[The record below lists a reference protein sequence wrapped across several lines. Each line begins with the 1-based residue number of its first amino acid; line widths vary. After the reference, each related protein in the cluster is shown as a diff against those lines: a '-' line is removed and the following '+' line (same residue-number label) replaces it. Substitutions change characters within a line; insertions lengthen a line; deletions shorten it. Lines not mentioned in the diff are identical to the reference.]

1 MLSFLKIIYVIYDIQ
16 IIMFEFTFIRILISI
31 HKVKNGLNYR
41 FGDFLSYY
49 VRNAAAKEHTTAIEN
64 SRELIKLIDYFVLQ
78 KTIFI
83 LDQTNAFDSKAFSF
97 STISTFSSL
106 THQSS
111 YNTTSLDES
120 RPMISDTSQS
130 ISSSSAI
137 SSGLGSYGIIHDDTA
152 ETSYLGM
159 NVLINALSSK
169 NIEICAQVS
178 AKINTIIHSKSV
190 LGVEEACY
198 IIASVDKV
206 VHNCILTNDDQHY
219 AFLIP
224 ILKSLIEKSHTLLQM
239 IVHVPNIPCSNIC
252 PTFYE
257 DFKDYCISDEWRHFV
272 DNQVV
277 PLKEQYMAMTVIPC
291 QMNMEIVWNS
301 CYESSMVSIHK
312 RNRLLGESKIKF
324 EDTIFN
330 RWKQRK
336 ADENLRYNNFLLELK
351 RNNLSMRKQL
361 HIELKYLT
369 SEIGAWNE
377 GARQDYWMLSNH
389 ENRLRMRCKLVEN
402 LNFDSHLEASRLR
415 DYSRSDHSM
424 CTVVASKSQ
433 SEPKDKLSQNI
444 PISKEAINSQIN
456 EDVVADEEFNLEGRN
471 VQAQDGSG
479 ATRRS
484 SVSSM
489 PTVSSQSKPV
499 VAQEHYNEYP
509 QLEEK
514 EKIIIRCE
522 CELITVTKVIKG
534 RFELTNKYIYFFD
547 TFSPFYY
554 LEEMNGYDFS
564 YYEYLNANQ
573 NNNSLSGYSCHDF
586 NILNDVKLPL
596 VQLKEVQLRR
606 YNLRRSALEFFL
618 INESSYL
625 INFNKTYSD
634 YSHILHGEFLIIYNA
649 DLTSGFLV

>member
-1 MLSFLKIIYVIYDIQ
+1 MS
-16 IIMFEFTFIRILISI
+16 ETLISSKFKLFKKKKFSKI
-31 HKVKNGLNYR
+31 
-41 FGDFLSYY
+41 F
-49 VRNAAAKEHTTAIEN
+49 KE
-64 SRELIKLIDYFVLQ
+64 
-78 KTIFI
+78 TIFI

-97 STISTFSSL
+97 SAISSFSSL
-106 THQSS
+106 TQSS
-111 YNTTSLDES
+111 YNNTSLDES
-120 RPMISDTSQS
+120 KPIISDNSHV
-130 ISSSSAI
+130 ISSPSAF

-159 NVLINALSSK
+159 NVLINALSSQ

-178 AKINTIIHSKSV
+178 AKINTIIHSKSA

-206 VHNCILTNDDQHY
+206 IIECIYNNDDQHY

-224 ILKSLIEKSHTLLQM
+224 ILKSLIEKSHNLLQM
-239 IVHVPNIPCSNIC
+239 AVHVPNIPSSTIC

-257 DFKDYCISDEWRHFV
+257 DFKDYCKSEEWRGFV
-272 DNQVV
+272 DNQVI
-277 PLKEQYMAMTVIPC
+277 PLKDQYMAMTVTPC

-301 CYESSMVSIHK
+301 CYESSMISIHK
-312 RNRLLGESKIKF
+312 RNRLIGESKIKF
-324 EDTIFN
+324 EDTLFN
-330 RWKQRK
+330 KWKQRK
-336 ADENLRYNNFLLELK
+336 TDENLRYSNYLLELK

-369 SEIGAWNE
+369 SEIGPWNE
-377 GARQDYWMLSNH
+377 GARQEYWMLSKH

-402 LNFDSHLEASRLR
+402 LNFDSHFEASRLR
-415 DYSRSDHSM
+415 DFSRSDHSIY
-424 CTVVASKSQ
+424 TVVASKSQ
-433 SEPKDKLSQNI
+433 NEVKQEKVSQNF

-456 EDVVADEEFNLEGRN
+456 EDIVADEEFYLENKNL
-471 VQAQDGSG
+471 QAQDTNGIN
-479 ATRRS
+479 RKS
-484 SVSSM
+484 SVSSIQTM
-489 PTVSSQSKPV
+489 SSHSKPV
-499 VAQEHYNEYP
+499 VTQEHYNEYP

-522 CELITVTKVIKG
+522 CEMITVTKVIKG

-554 LEEMNGYDFS
+554 LEEINNGYDLS
-564 YYEYLNANQ
+564 YFEYHQ
-573 NNNSLSGYSCHDF
+573 NNNSLSGYTCHDF
-586 NILNDVKLPL
+586 DILNDVKIPL

-625 INFNKTYSD
+625 INFNKTVSYLFNFFEEKGNNS
-634 YSHILHGEFLIIYNA
+634 
-649 DLTSGFLV
+649 